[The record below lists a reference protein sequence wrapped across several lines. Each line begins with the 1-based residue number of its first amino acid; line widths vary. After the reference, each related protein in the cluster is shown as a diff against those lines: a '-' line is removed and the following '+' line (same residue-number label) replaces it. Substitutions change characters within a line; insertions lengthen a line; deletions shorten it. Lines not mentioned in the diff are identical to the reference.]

1 MINIRGLK
9 AAQREIH
16 CIKVQTFITEPLMT
30 PIFNFVTLSSNR
42 FQPMSDWDQNEQLY
56 ETNSEE
62 FFKRLEEER
71 NQKQNQNQ
79 AEEQNSLINAI
90 TSHRG
95 FNTKLTTSEKTCI
108 TMTRNR
114 PWIKYRIQTD
124 GNIIYYSV

>member
-42 FQPMSDWDQNEQLY
+42 FQPMSDWDQNERLY

-71 NQKQNQNQ
+71 NQKQNQDQ
-79 AEEQNSLINAI
+79 AEEQNSPINAI

-108 TMTRNR
+108 TMTNR